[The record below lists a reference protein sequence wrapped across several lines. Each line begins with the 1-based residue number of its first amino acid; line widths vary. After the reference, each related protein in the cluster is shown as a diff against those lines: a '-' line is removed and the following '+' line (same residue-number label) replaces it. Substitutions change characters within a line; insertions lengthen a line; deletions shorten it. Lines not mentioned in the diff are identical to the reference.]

1 MKYTSLA
8 IAALTASSLATHARA
23 ADAPPLTKEEQL
35 YFDVLDMNR
44 DGKIDNKELDTIT
57 GLIFRMA
64 DMNGDGGVSTSEIKG
79 LKDIIETIQ
88 KLR

>member
-1 MKYTSLA
+1 MKYAPLA
-8 IAALTASSLATHARA
+8 IAALTASGLAAHAHA
-23 ADAPPLTKEEQL
+23 ADEPLTKEEQL

-64 DMNGDGGVSTSEIKG
+64 DMNGDGGISTNEIKG